1 MRKRTRARELALQL
15 LYQVDI
21 RREGLDPLID
31 DFLEIQIDGSDESE
45 YVIKEFAS
53 VLAKGTFENINAIDK
68 IISSYA
74 KNWQLERMAVIDRN
88 IMRMACFELLYVADI
103 PPKVS
108 INEAVDLAK
117 KYGDTESGKFVNGIL
132 DKINK
137 KMAEK
142 DE

>member
-1 MRKRTRARELALQL
+1 MRKRTRARELSLQL

-21 RREGLDPLID
+21 RRDDIDSLID
-31 DFLEIQIDGSDESE
+31 DFWSNQIHNSEELEQQIKD
-45 YVIKEFAS
+45 FATR
-53 VLAKGTFENINAIDK
+53 LAKGTIENIKSIDAV
-68 IISSYA
+68 IVSYTQ
-74 KNWQLERMAVIDRN
+74 NWQLERMAAIDRN
-88 IMRMACFELLYVADI
+88 IMRMACYELLYLDDI

-137 KMAEK
+137 KEK
-142 DE
+142 RHA

>member
-21 RREGLDPLID
+21 RQDEIDSLID
-31 DFLEIQIDGSDESE
+31 DFWSNQIHGSEELEQQIKDFAARLARGTIENLKSIDA
-45 YVIKEFAS
+45 VI
-53 VLAKGTFENINAIDK
+53 V
-68 IISSYA
+68 SYTQ
-74 KNWQLERMAVIDRN
+74 NWQLERMAAIDRN
-88 IMRMACFELLYVADI
+88 IMRMACYELLYLDDI

-137 KMAEK
+137 TEK
-142 DE
+142 RNL